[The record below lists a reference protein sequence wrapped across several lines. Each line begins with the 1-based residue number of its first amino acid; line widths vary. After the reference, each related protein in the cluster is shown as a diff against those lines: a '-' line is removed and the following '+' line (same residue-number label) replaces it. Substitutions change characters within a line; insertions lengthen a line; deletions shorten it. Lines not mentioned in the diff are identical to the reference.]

1 MNDDSERDERDEAI
15 VSARIEG
22 VSTRALAKRFA
33 CTGREIEAAIDRRL
47 DYELDQRQRLRLVK
61 LSVGRIEALLAL
73 FFERAVRDKDVPSGT
88 LCCKLEERLSLLLGL
103 DHPTTQRIDVYQVEQ
118 QQGPTDHELIR
129 ATIMKVVNSGT
140 PAQKAL
146 RKRLDELSPEKAL
159 ALLGGEIEGN
169 GSAPEGNG
177 SSGPLE
183 PTR

>member
-1 MNDDSERDERDEAI
+1 MDDSERDEAI

-88 LCCKLEERLSLLLGL
+88 LCCKLEERLAMLLGL
-103 DHPTTQRIDVYQVEQ
+103 DHPTTSRLDVYQVKPAEHL
-118 QQGPTDHELIR
+118 GDHERIR
-129 ATIMKVVNSGT
+129 QAIFELARG
-140 PAQKAL
+140 
-146 RKRLDELSPEKAL
+146 DE
-159 ALLGGEIEGN
+159 N
-169 GSAPEGNG
+169 GSDK
-177 SSGPLE
+177 SLE
-183 PTR
+183 PPEPTH